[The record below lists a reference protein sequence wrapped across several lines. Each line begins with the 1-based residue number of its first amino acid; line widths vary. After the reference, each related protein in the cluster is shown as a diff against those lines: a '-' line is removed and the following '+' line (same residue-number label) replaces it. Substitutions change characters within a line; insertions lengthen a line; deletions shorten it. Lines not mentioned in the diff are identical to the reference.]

1 MSQYSEA
8 DLPAEVHHGELVTL
22 SDGTT
27 VRFESNG
34 EAKDVMIND
43 SFSPA
48 VTLFPGNDFEF
59 EAHGDKFKI
68 TCSFEDSMLLEKC

>member
-1 MSQYSEA
+1 MSQYSEN
-8 DLPAEVHHGELVTL
+8 DLPLEFHHGEILIL

-27 VRFESNG
+27 IRFESNG

-48 VTLFPGNDFEF
+48 TTLFPGNQFCFD
-59 EAHGDKFKI
+59 AHGDKFCM
-68 TCSFEDSMLLEKC
+68 TCTFDDSVTIAKA